1 MTRQKSFK
9 AGVRSRMAKTG
20 ERYTAARRQLIERTS
35 RAEGSPA
42 TEARDNVPEML
53 TSDEAIRD
61 GTGRGW
67 DEWFAI
73 LDAWGATEHSH
84 PEIARWLVEE
94 QGLAGWWAQS
104 ITVGYER
111 ARGMRAKHQTA
122 SGFSISVNRTVAVS
136 AERLS
141 DAFTDAALRQ
151 RWLPGTELTERTS
164 RRGRSARFDWPGDG
178 SVVVVGFTAKGAD
191 KTQLA
196 LVHEKL
202 PDSQA
207 AERMKA
213 FWRERLGV
221 LKGLLE
227 DRS

>member
-164 RRGRSARFDWPGDG
+164 RRARSARFDWPGDG

-191 KTQLA
+191 KTQVG